1 MRKIAFGLAMGLLG
15 ISSTAFAAT
24 TVGSFNVKITIVDN
38 CVFTTGGLSDLDF
51 GTKGVLATQLTLSS
65 SIKVQC
71 TNNTP
76 YTIALDAGQA
86 PGATTSTR
94 QMVGPFSA
102 KINYSLWRD
111 AAFTQNWG
119 NVAGT
124 DTNGG
129 RGTGVEVIFPI
140 FATVPAQTTPQAGAY
155 SDTIAV
161 TITY

>member
-129 RGTGVEVIFPI
+129 RGTGSEVIFPI
-140 FATVPAQTTPQAGAY
+140 FATVPAQTTPAAGAY